1 MPHFSHAPEARLG
14 RNDSKNPATTC
25 KGLTSAGKP
34 CRRDISANKP
44 SKSGVLAVSQIDDVE
59 AAAAFF
65 CWQHKDQAEKLVQ
78 NNSSSPNKPARTET
92 HIVPLKERS
101 SIDTLVGRLG
111 ILDVEHGNTKPG
123 RKPNKTAQNGGRGKI
138 QRPPTWNNVQG
149 PLLSVPTG
157 VASGGEYRL
166 TVKKEEP
173 SFWASLCC
181 MCLGNDD
188 NDYEIVRRKRQQG
201 NQPGMSQVPQTSR
214 PPQQSRPPRPSPRPS
229 DQSSP
234 TIDPSNKTS
243 WLLSFIPSS
252 VSPETASQLLAEAS
266 KPISKSDEPG
276 FIYIFWL
283 TETTDE
289 AKPSDRDASDLLS
302 APSRP
307 DANRRTSDL
316 LRSHSIKADGSSPR
330 GVAGNSKSRKRE
342 EKHILLKIGRA
353 NNVYR
358 RMNEWQRQCGKV
370 PSLVRY
376 YPYVHSAQA
385 SPSSSPGPSTLVGPK
400 GDSTDAKSVRKCPHV
415 HRVERLI
422 HIELMDQRVMRDCK
436 ECGKQH
442 KEWFEVEASRDGVKA
457 VDEVV
462 RRWVRYAEELAASS

>member
-1 MPHFSHAPEARLG
+1 MPHFFHAPEARLG

-25 KGLTSAGKP
+25 KGVTSAGKP

-44 SKSGVLAVSQIDDVE
+44 SNNGVLAVSQIDDVE

-78 NNSSSPNKPARTET
+78 QNSSTPNKPARADT

-111 ILDVEHGNTKPG
+111 ILDVEDGNNKPG
-123 RKPNKTAQNGGRGKI
+123 KKPNKTAQNGHGKI

-149 PLLSVPTG
+149 PLLSVPSG
-157 VASGGEYRL
+157 VTSSGEYRL
-166 TVKKEEP
+166 PVKKEEP

-181 MCLGNDD
+181 M
-188 NDYEIVRRKRQQG
+188 
-201 NQPGMSQVPQTSR
+201 
-214 PPQQSRPPRPSPRPS
+214 PPRPSPRPS

-252 VSPETASQLLAEAS
+252 VSPEKASQLLAEAS
-266 KPISKSDEPG
+266 KPISKHDEPG

-283 TETTDE
+283 TETTDD

-316 LRSHSIKADGSSPR
+316 LRSYSIQADGSSPR
-330 GVAGNSKSRKRE
+330 GVAGKTKSRKKE
-342 EKHILLKIGRA
+342 DKHILLKIGRA

-376 YPYVHSAQA
+376 YPYVHSPQA
-385 SPSSSPGPSTLVGPK
+385 SPSASPGPSTLVGPK
-400 GDSTDAKSVRKCPHV
+400 GDGTDAKGVRKCPHV

-422 HIELMDQRVMRDCK
+422 HIELADQRVMRDCK

-442 KEWFEVEASRDGVKA
+442 REWFEVEASRDGVKA

>member
-44 SKSGVLAVSQIDDVE
+44 SKNGVLAVSRIDDVE
-59 AAAAFF
+59 TAAAFF

-78 NNSSSPNKPARTET
+78 KNSNT

-101 SIDTLVGRLG
+101 SIDTLIGRLG
-111 ILDVEHGNTKPG
+111 ILDVEDGNTKPG
-123 RKPNKTAQNGGRGKI
+123 RKPNKTAQNGGQGKI

-166 TVKKEEP
+166 PVKKEEP

-181 MCLGNDD
+181 MCLGNNADD
-188 NDYEIVRRKRQQG
+188 DYEIVRRKRQQG
-201 NQPGMSQVPQTSR
+201 NQPGMN
-214 PPQQSRPPRPSPRPS
+214 
-229 DQSSP
+229 
-234 TIDPSNKTS
+234 PSNKTS

-252 VSPETASQLLAEAS
+252 VSPEKASQLLAEAS

-283 TETTDE
+283 TETTDD

-316 LRSHSIKADGSSPR
+316 LRSYSIKANGSSPR
-330 GVAGNSKSRKRE
+330 GVAGNSKSRKKE
-342 EKHILLKIGRA
+342 DKHILLKIGRA

-376 YPYVHSAQA
+376 YPYVHSPQA
-385 SPSSSPGPSTLVGPK
+385 SPSGSPGPSTLG
-400 GDSTDAKSVRKCPHV
+400 VRKCPHV

-457 VDEVV
+457 VDGVV
-462 RRWVRYAEELAASS
+462 RRWVRYAEELVASS

>member
-25 KGLTSAGKP
+25 KGVTSAGKP

-44 SKSGVLAVSQIDDVE
+44 SKNGVLAVSQIDDVE

-78 NNSSSPNKPARTET
+78 QNSSTPNKPARADT

-111 ILDVEHGNTKPG
+111 ILDVEDGNNKPG
-123 RKPNKTAQNGGRGKI
+123 KKPNKTAQNGHGKI

-149 PLLSVPTG
+149 PLLSVPSG
-157 VASGGEYRL
+157 VTSSGEYRL
-166 TVKKEEP
+166 PVKKEEP

-181 MCLGNDD
+181 MCLGNDN

-201 NQPGMSQVPQTSR
+201 NQPVMSQ
-214 PPQQSRPPRPSPRPS
+214 
-229 DQSSP
+229 
-234 TIDPSNKTS
+234 TS

-252 VSPETASQLLAEAS
+252 VSPEKASQLLSEAS
-266 KPISKSDEPG
+266 KPISKHDEPG

-283 TETTDE
+283 TETTDD
-289 AKPSDRDASDLLS
+289 AKPSDRDASDLLA

-316 LRSHSIKADGSSPR
+316 LRSYSIKADGSSPR
-330 GVAGNSKSRKRE
+330 GVAGKTKSRKKE
-342 EKHILLKIGRA
+342 DKHILLKIGRA

-376 YPYVHSAQA
+376 YPYVHSPQA
-385 SPSSSPGPSTLVGPK
+385 SPSASPGPSTLVGPK
-400 GDSTDAKSVRKCPHV
+400 GDGTDAKGVRKCPHV

-422 HIELMDQRVMRDCK
+422 HIELADQRVMRDCK

-442 KEWFEVEASRDGVKA
+442 REWFEVEASRDGVKA